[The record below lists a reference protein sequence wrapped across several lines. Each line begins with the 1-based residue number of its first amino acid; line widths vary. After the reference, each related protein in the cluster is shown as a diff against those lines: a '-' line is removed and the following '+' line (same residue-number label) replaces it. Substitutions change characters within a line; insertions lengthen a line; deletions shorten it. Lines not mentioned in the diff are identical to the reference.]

1 MRVNMQ
7 NQDSKQLLYD
17 KYYSNIIS
25 TAQNPD
31 PRSTLAFYDACYG
44 WCLPANKSVRILDF
58 GAGTGKLMF
67 WLKERGYSDVI
78 GVDLSKEQTEMA
90 QKLSGQT
97 VQQTSDPLQFLA
109 SQSGLDL
116 IFMSDVI
123 EHIPKWD
130 QPTYLKA
137 MHTAMGSNGQLV
149 LKTEN
154 IASPV
159 GLYQHSMDYTHEYNF
174 TELSLRQLLL
184 SVGFVDVQI
193 RGEQYPWS
201 WRPVNIKRA
210 MIRKIWFW
218 LLKQLYDAERP
229 SGNNPTIFSKSLI
242 CNCRKP

>member
-1 MRVNMQ
+1 MSTN
-7 NQDSKQLLYD
+7 DFTKLLY
-17 KYYSNIIS
+17 KNYYSNIIS

-31 PRSTLAFYDACYG
+31 PRSTLRFYDDCYG
-44 WCLPANKSVRILDF
+44 WCLPADKQTCILDF

-67 WLKERGYSDVI
+67 WLKERGYQNI
-78 GVDLSKEQTEMA
+78 MGVDLSPDQVQMA
-90 QKLSGQT
+90 KTLSGQDVT
-97 VQQTSDPLQFLA
+97 QVDDPLQFLR
-109 SQSGLDL
+109 QSRDFGLV
-116 IFMSDVI
+116 FMSDVI

-130 QPTYLKA
+130 QPIYLKA
-137 MHTAMGSNGQLV
+137 IHNALNLSGQLI

-154 IASPV
+154 IASPI
-159 GLYQHSMDYTHEYNF
+159 GIYQHSMDYTHEYNF

-184 SVGFVDVQI
+184 STGFTDIQI

-210 MIRKIWFW
+210 IIRSIWFW

-242 CNCRKP
+242 CASHRA